1 MATIPKR
8 VSERLVKETK
18 KFQRVLSA
26 AKDRDIN
33 ESDTVVIVT
42 DMLSALFG
50 FDKYTE
56 VTSEYAI
63 KGTFCDLAVQVDDS
77 LKYLIEVK
85 AIGLD
90 LKDAHTR
97 QAVNYGAQHG
107 IQWVVLT
114 NGVDWEIYGIKFE
127 RPVSHELLCSFNI
140 LDLNLRKSEAQDM
153 LFLLC
158 KEGLAKDV
166 IAEYHK
172 HVKSVN
178 KFIIG
183 AILQSEPALN
193 TIRRELRKV
202 SPGLKVDLDEI
213 QEIVTEEV
221 LKREI
226 RTGDM
231 AEEAKN
237 SVKKAYRNAAKRKAK
252 PKPVAP
258 PAE

>member
-1 MATIPKR
+1 MATVPKR
-8 VSERLVKETK
+8 VSERLSKETK
-18 KFQRVLSA
+18 KFQRILKA

-42 DMLSALFG
+42 DMLSNLFG

-63 KGTFCDLAVQVDDS
+63 KGTFCDLAVQVGDS
-77 LKYLIEVK
+77 VKYLIEVK

-97 QAVNYGAQHG
+97 QAVSYGSQHG

-114 NGVDWEIYGIKFE
+114 NGVDWEIYCIKFE

-140 LDLNLRKSEAQDM
+140 LDMNSRKSEDQEM

-166 IAEYHK
+166 ISEYHK

-178 KFIIG
+178 RFIIG
-183 AILQSEPALN
+183 AILQTDPALN
-193 TIRRELRKV
+193 TLRRELRKV
-202 SPGLKVDLDEI
+202 SPGLRVDLDEI
-213 QEIVTEEV
+213 RAIITEEV

-226 RTGDM
+226 LTGDM
-231 AEEAKN
+231 PDDAKAR
-237 SVKKAYRNAAKRKAK
+237 VKKANRTPPKKRKAK
-252 PKPVAP
+252 PKT
-258 PAE
+258 PAA